1 MHRHHADSESLPS
14 RNSSFSNSDFGS
26 SNHSRQSHSTQ
37 GTQYTGPSSRPPF
50 VHYET
55 CEGRLEGPRLEH
67 YRQVEDPRSSTETYA
82 STVPSEVDGD
92 DDEQSLSDGPRPL
105 PRPDIYQSRA
115 VPSTPSDFAELFPSE
130 RLLSIR
136 HDDSTPDG
144 NMNLRIDTVY
154 ENSRYSPID
163 VTLFHLRMHDLKS
176 RQFSLRRYC
185 RESGREVCHS
195 SRKCQKSAAE
205 RRMGIQ
211 RSLSNAFAS
220 LRTIAEH
227 KASGPSAGLKR
238 SDSGYESL
246 QSHKSIE
253 PNQQVVA
260 PISFSNRGHVPVPT
274 KTIKLEFSNYAQVDV
289 KRRGAKSSKRYEFEY
304 WGVHY
309 VWKRITDRI
318 GSSKEVSFCLFRNNE
333 DCPLARIQPTL
344 LSGVQQ
350 REELSK
356 GGWIPPCTMGITDA
370 EIIENHNEISDVV
383 VAAGLIAL
391 VDDCI
396 KRRFHTRPVRGIALP
411 VPKFRLDMEYMGT
424 GAKRPGDAASR
435 RPTPLRKESCDV

>member
-1 MHRHHADSESLPS
+1 MHHHHADSESLRS
-14 RNSSFSNSDFGS
+14 RNSSYSNSDFGS
-26 SNHSRQSHSTQ
+26 SNQSRQSHSTQ

-55 CEGRLEGPRLEH
+55 CEGRLEGSRLEYCH
-67 YRQVEDPRSSTETYA
+67 QIEDPRSSAETYA
-82 STVPSEVDGD
+82 STVPSEVDE
-92 DDEQSLSDGPRPL
+92 DEESMSDGPCPL
-105 PRPDIYQSRA
+105 PRPNAYQSRA
-115 VPSTPSDFAELFPSE
+115 IPSTPSDFAELFPSE

-136 HDDSTPDG
+136 HDDSTSDG
-144 NMNLRIDTVY
+144 NMNLRVDTVY
-154 ENSRYSPID
+154 ENPRYSPVD

-185 RESGREVCHS
+185 RDSGREVCHS
-195 SRKCQKSAAE
+195 SRKCQKSSAE

-227 KASGPSAGLKR
+227 KATAPPAGLKR

-246 QSHKSIE
+246 QSYKSNE
-253 PNQQVVA
+253 LYQQVVA
-260 PISFSNRGHVPVPT
+260 PTGLFSKRHVPIPT
-274 KTIKLEFSNYAQVDV
+274 KTIKLEFSNYAQVEV

-333 DCPLARIQPTL
+333 DRPLARIQPTPM
-344 LSGVQQ
+344 SGVQR

-356 GGWIPPCTMGITDA
+356 GGWVPPCTMGINDE
-370 EIIENHNEISDVV
+370 EILENLNEIS
-383 VAAGLIAL
+383 
-391 VDDCI
+391 
-396 KRRFHTRPVRGIALP
+396 
-411 VPKFRLDMEYMGT
+411 E
-424 GAKRPGDAASR
+424 
-435 RPTPLRKESCDV
+435 

>member
-1 MHRHHADSESLPS
+1 MHHHSADSQSFRS
-14 RNSSFSNSDFGS
+14 RNSSYSNSDIGS
-26 SNHSRQSHSTQ
+26 SNQSRHSHSTQ

-55 CEGRLEGPRLEH
+55 CEGRLEGSRLEYCH
-67 YRQVEDPRSSTETYA
+67 KIEDPRSSAETYA
-82 STVPSEVDGD
+82 STVLSEVD
-92 DDEQSLSDGPRPL
+92 DDEEYLSDGPRPL
-105 PRPDIYQSRA
+105 PRPDAFQSRA
-115 VPSTPSDFAELFPSE
+115 IPSTPSDFAELFPSE

-136 HDDSTPDG
+136 HDDSTSDG

-154 ENSRYSPID
+154 ESPRYNPID
-163 VTLFHLRMHDLKS
+163 VTLFHLRMHDLKT

-185 RESGREVCHS
+185 RDSGREVCHS
-195 SRKCQKSAAE
+195 LRKCQKSSTE

-227 KASGPSAGLKR
+227 KSSAPTPGLKR

-253 PNQQVVA
+253 LNKQALAPNGLL
-260 PISFSNRGHVPVPT
+260 SRGHVPIPT
-274 KTIKLEFSNYAQVDV
+274 KTIKLEFSNYAQVEV
-289 KRRGAKSSKRYEFEY
+289 KRRGAKNSKRYEFEY

-318 GSSKEVSFCLFRNNE
+318 GSAKEVSFCLFRNNE
-333 DCPLARIQPTL
+333 DCSLARIQPTPM
-344 LSGVQQ
+344 SGVQH

-356 GGWIPPCTMGITDA
+356 GGWVPPCTMGITDE
-370 EIIENHNEISDVV
+370 EILENLNEIS
-383 VAAGLIAL
+383 
-391 VDDCI
+391 
-396 KRRFHTRPVRGIALP
+396 
-411 VPKFRLDMEYMGT
+411 E
-424 GAKRPGDAASR
+424 
-435 RPTPLRKESCDV
+435 

>member
-55 CEGRLEGPRLEH
+55 CEGRLEGSRLHH
-67 YRQVEDPRSSTETYA
+67 YRQAEDPRSSAETYA
-82 STVPSEVDGD
+82 STVPSEADDD

-105 PRPDIYQSRA
+105 PRSDIYQSRA
-115 VPSTPSDFAELFPSE
+115 IPSTPSDFAELFPSE

-195 SRKCQKSAAE
+195 SRKCQKSAAA
-205 RRMGIQ
+205 RRLDIQ

-227 KASGPSAGLKR
+227 KASAPSAGLKR

-246 QSHKSIE
+246 QSHKSSE
-253 PNQQVVA
+253 LNQQVVA
-260 PISFSNRGHVPVPT
+260 PITFSSRGHVPVPT
-274 KTIKLEFSNYAQVDV
+274 KTIKLEFSNYAQVEV

-309 VWKRITDRI
+309 VWKRITDQI
-318 GSSKEVSFCLFRNNE
+318 GSSKEVSFCLVRNNE
-333 DCPLARIQPTL
+333 DCALARIQPTL

-396 KRRFHTRPVRGIALP
+396 KRRFHTRPVRGLATP

-435 RPTPLRKESCDV
+435 RPTPLRKGSCDV

>member
-1 MHRHHADSESLPS
+1 
-14 RNSSFSNSDFGS
+14 SNSDFGS

-55 CEGRLEGPRLEH
+55 CEGRLEGSRLEH
-67 YRQVEDPRSSTETYA
+67 YRQVEDPRSSAETYA
-82 STVPSEVDGD
+82 STVPSEVDDD

-115 VPSTPSDFAELFPSE
+115 IPSTPSDFAELFPSE

-195 SRKCQKSAAE
+195 SRKCQKSAAA
-205 RRMGIQ
+205 RRMDIQ

-227 KASGPSAGLKR
+227 KASGPAAGLKR

-253 PNQQVVA
+253 LNQQVVA
-260 PISFSNRGHVPVPT
+260 PIGFSSRGRVPVPT
-274 KTIKLEFSNYAQVDV
+274 KTIKLEFSNYAQVEV

-333 DCPLARIQPTL
+333 DCPLARIQPTF

-396 KRRFHTRPVRGIALP
+396 KRRFHTRPVRAGIATA
-411 VPKFRLDMEYMGT
+411 VPKFRLDMEYMG
-424 GAKRPGDAASR
+424 
-435 RPTPLRKESCDV
+435 